1 MLFTAESAAQ
11 SADNRYTCAAGCGK
25 GQSMAGIDIEEWQ
38 VRAAREA
45 DLDALLALAG
55 KTGGGFTNLPADAGA
70 LARRLAKSAQSF
82 ARDVHAPGDEMYLLV
97 LEHVPTGAVKG
108 TAALFAR
115 VGLEWP
121 FYSYKI
127 ATLSLH
133 SRELQRT
140 FRTRVLHLVND
151 FDGASEVGGLFLD
164 PGCRTGGLGRLLA
177 RARYLF
183 IAGHRARFSDRVLA
197 ELRGVIRPDGSS
209 PFWDGL
215 AGRFFGMGFVE
226 ADRFNSLH
234 GNQFIADLM
243 PKFPVYEALLPDAAA
258 AVIGA
263 VHPDGVPARRML
275 EAEGFRFNNYVDIF
289 DGGPTLDVETDRIRT
304 VEQARGAEVV
314 GTSTTGLTRLVATGQ
329 LHRFRAMAVRLFEG
343 PEGVRLSPGAR
354 IAEGER
360 ILHAGF

>member
-1 MLFTAESAAQ
+1 M
-11 SADNRYTCAAGCGK
+11 
-25 GQSMAGIDIEEWQ
+25 
-38 VRAAREA
+38 
-45 DLDALLALAG
+45 
-55 KTGGGFTNLPADAGA
+55 
-70 LARRLAKSAQSF
+70 
-82 ARDVHAPGDEMYLLV
+82 
-97 LEHVPTGAVKG
+97 
-108 TAALFAR
+108 
-115 VGLEWP
+115 EWP

-164 PGCRTGGLGRLLA
+164 PDCRTGGLGRLLA

-183 IAGHRARFSDRVLA
+183 IAHHRARFADRVLA
-197 ELRGVIRPDGSS
+197 ELRGVILPDGSS

-243 PKFPVYEALLPDAAA
+243 PKFPVYEALLPESAA
-258 AVIGA
+258 AVIGE

-275 EAEGFRFNNYVDIF
+275 EAEGFRFNAYVDIF

-304 VEQARGAEVV
+304 VEQARGAEVL
-314 GTSTTGLTRLVATGQ
+314 GTSETGLTRLVSAGTLEG
-329 LHRFRAMAVRLFEG
+329 FRAMAVRLFEG
-343 PEGVRLSPGAR
+343 EGGVRLAPRAC
-354 IAEGER
+354 ITPGER

>member
-1 MLFTAESAAQ
+1 
-11 SADNRYTCAAGCGK
+11 
-25 GQSMAGIDIEEWQ
+25 MAGTAIEEWQ
-38 VRAAREA
+38 VRAARA
-45 DLDALLALAG
+45 SDLDSLLVLAG
-55 KTGGGFTNLPADAGA
+55 KTGGGFTNLPPDREA
-70 LARRLAKSAQSF
+70 LARRLEKSARSF
-82 ARDVHAPGDEMYLLV
+82 AADVHSPGDEMYLLV

-115 VGLEWP
+115 VGVDWP

-133 SRELQRT
+133 SRELGRT

-151 FDGASEVGGLFLD
+151 YDGASEVGGLFLD
-164 PGCRTGGLGRLLA
+164 PECRTGGLGRLLA

-183 IAGHRARFSDRVLA
+183 IARHRARFADRVLA
-197 ELRGVIRPDGSS
+197 ELRGVILPDGSS

-215 AGRFFGMGFVE
+215 AGRFFGMRFVE
-226 ADRFNSLH
+226 ADRFNSLK

-243 PKFPVYEALLPDAAA
+243 PKYPVYEALLPEAAA

-275 EAEGFRFNNYVDIF
+275 EAEGFRFNAYVDIF

-304 VEQARGAEVV
+304 VEQARGADVLGVSE
-314 GTSTTGLTRLVATGQ
+314 TGLTRLVSAGALET
-329 LHRFRAMAVRLFEG
+329 FRAMAVRLFEG
-343 PEGVRLSPGAR
+343 ADGVRLSPAAR
-354 IAEGER
+354 IETGER